1 MIELPNLNIELT
13 EVANL
18 PFDKLKH
25 MYVYLFNRT
34 VNSSRREFFIWR
46 ITYRLQ
52 ELRFGGLYAKTKA
65 ILENLD
71 KKPVKEE
78 NSLPVGTEITKKY
91 KGKTYRV
98 RIVAGGFELEDEF
111 YKSLS
116 AVHLIQL
123 HKILIPLTVWED

>member
-52 ELRFGGLYAKTKA
+52 ELRFGGLDTKTIKVTSHPNILNAK
-65 ILENLD
+65 EGNWN
-71 KKPVKEE
+71 EE
-78 NSLPVGTEITKKY
+78 MLKLLQEEKLGVVISQALRMQEGVD
-91 KGKTYRV
+91 R
-98 RIVAGGFELEDEF
+98 F
-111 YKSLS
+111 
-116 AVHLIQL
+116 
-123 HKILIPLTVWED
+123 

>member
-52 ELRFGGLYAKTKA
+52 ELRFGGLDAKTKA

-71 KKPVKEE
+71 KKPK
-78 NSLPVGTEITKKY
+78 NYYCFISSDFMMSLMSM
-91 KGKTYRV
+91 R
-98 RIVAGGFELEDEF
+98 
-111 YKSLS
+111 
-116 AVHLIQL
+116 H
-123 HKILIPLTVWED
+123 WW

>member
-52 ELRFGGLYAKTKA
+52 ELRFGGLDTKTKS

-71 KKPVKEE
+71 KRPVKEE
-78 NSLPVGTEITKKY
+78 NNLPVGTEITKKY
-91 KGKTYRV
+91 IKT
-98 RIVAGGFELEDEF
+98 
-111 YKSLS
+111 
-116 AVHLIQL
+116 
-123 HKILIPLTVWED
+123 